1 MSGLRKAILGK
12 LTRARATIETLRQQG
27 GTLTALEW
35 EKGYAKALE
44 EVLDFDSLNLRR
56 HPRRPTSIPTGIVR
70 IEEER
75 PHGRTLDG
83 TVLDLSVG
91 GARVTTP
98 MGLREGDLI
107 ELAFRLP
114 GNGGT
119 VALRGQVLRIEHGAE
134 TLAVGVEFREVPEG
148 IREVLQ
154 AFCSPPPDTPPNP
167 A

>member
-1 MSGLRKAILGK
+1 VSGLRKAILGK

-70 IEEER
+70 IEEEH

-91 GARVTTP
+91 GARVATP

-114 GNGGT
+114 GNGGI
-119 VALRGQVLRIEHGAE
+119 VALRGAVLRVEHGAE
-134 TLAVGVEFREVPEG
+134 TLAVGVEFRGVPEG
-148 IREVLQ
+148 IRAVLQ
-154 AFCSPPPDTPPNP
+154 AFCSSPPDTPSNP